1 MGRFDGKVVIIT
13 GASSGIGQDAALEF
27 GKEGA
32 SVVIHGQN
40 EERLNKTEGM
50 MLTSGIPKQRIL
62 KVSGSLEQPG
72 TASKIIDNCMA
83 VYRKIDV
90 LINNAGTIAKPSTPG
105 DSLDNLD
112 FLYTVNLRSIIELCL
127 LAYPCLKVTKG
138 NIVNVSSAGAVRA
151 FPAAAFYCSLK
162 AALDH
167 FTRNYAQIWGPDG
180 IRINCIN
187 PGPIETMIL
196 ERHGVDNEGLQKHD
210 KWVEETTPLMRSGS
224 PAEMSTILKFLA
236 SDEASYVTGASWL
249 ADGGHSVSTQK
260 TNFV

>member
-1 MGRFDGKVVIIT
+1 MLLRNSTGRTMMEFPPANGDTVTEHGRELHPEELSHSQSQHKYSIDILYSCFVI
-13 GASSGIGQDAALEF
+13 
-27 GKEGA
+27 
-32 SVVIHGQN
+32 
-40 EERLNKTEGM
+40 
-50 MLTSGIPKQRIL
+50 
-62 KVSGSLEQPG
+62 
-72 TASKIIDNCMA
+72 
-83 VYRKIDV
+83 
-90 LINNAGTIAKPSTPG
+90 
-105 DSLDNLD
+105 
-112 FLYTVNLRSIIELCL
+112 LYIFVIELCL

-180 IRINCIN
+180 IRINCLN
-187 PGPIETMIL
+187 PGPIETMLL